1 VRKTAFLSNLY
12 IKTNILPRQARDE
25 HRENS
30 KKSAVFPQP
39 NRRHTLDADG
49 GGHTGGDGATT
60 LLPFSAPPRRLGGS
74 LEGGARRVPVAN
86 PNAAGEEGGGD
97 QLATQEQRTALQREF
112 QAVQRARAAEQAQTR
127 ARLAEL
133 QL

>member
-1 VRKTAFLSNLY
+1 
-12 IKTNILPRQARDE
+12 
-25 HRENS
+25 
-30 KKSAVFPQP
+30 
-39 NRRHTLDADG
+39 
-49 GGHTGGDGATT
+49 
-60 LLPFSAPPRRLGGS
+60 
-74 LEGGARRVPVAN
+74 VPVAN